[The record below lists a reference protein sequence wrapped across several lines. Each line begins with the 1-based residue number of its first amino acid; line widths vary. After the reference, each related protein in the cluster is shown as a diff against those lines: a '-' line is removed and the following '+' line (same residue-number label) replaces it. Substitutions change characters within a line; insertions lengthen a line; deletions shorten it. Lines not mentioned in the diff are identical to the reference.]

1 MDMQK
6 IRAMCAEVLCAIA
19 PEVDL
24 STVADDEDLR
34 EALDLD
40 SMDFLNFVIGL
51 AERSGVAVPETD
63 TPKLRTLSGLL
74 AYFRQATPGQTESTA
89 VS

>member
-40 SMDFLNFVIGL
+40 SMDFLNFV
-51 AERSGVAVPETD
+51 VALHDRAGIDVPEAD
-63 TPKLRTLSGLL
+63 YPHLFTLDGAIAYL
-74 AYFRQATPGQTESTA
+74 AR
-89 VS
+89 